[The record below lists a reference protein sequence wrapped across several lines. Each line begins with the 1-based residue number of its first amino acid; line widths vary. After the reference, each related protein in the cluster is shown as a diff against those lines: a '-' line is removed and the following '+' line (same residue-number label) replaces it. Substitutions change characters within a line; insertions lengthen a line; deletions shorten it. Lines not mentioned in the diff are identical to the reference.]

1 MKRGIIRI
9 IAGSVMILLQ
19 LISMIALS
27 SSDYYSLNAGYNAGF
42 NAGFY
47 TTGIVGIVLLAF
59 GISAYKKGLCSQLI
73 LHARSRKLHT
83 VIKWVA
89 FVITILLFV
98 YYLITFITT
107 FSDLNIYTFLMIFAT
122 LSFALYLL
130 FYLYKK
136 PCCLLST
143 SLIFIGIAYLYGL
156 ISNMT
161 YYLLYLPE
169 YDFYM
174 IMVIFRIIPKLIAG
188 ILYIVLASKLYK
200 ENFSIKVIKVIGWI
214 AFAMEFSNLILY
226 PILVGS
232 SYYFYNLAD
241 LFYVLFTIGLLL
253 YISVFKINTLKKQP
267 IDEAMDIVRFCRKCG
282 SQLISDS
289 EFCDQCGTEIIKE

>member
-9 IAGSVMILLQ
+9 IAGSVMVLLQ
-19 LISMIALS
+19 LISMIVLS
-27 SSDYYSLNAGYNAGF
+27 SSDYYLNAGYNDGY

-59 GISAYKKGLCSQLI
+59 GISAYKKGLRSQLI
-73 LHARSRKLHT
+73 LHTRSRKLHT
-83 VIKWVA
+83 AIKWVA

-130 FYLYKK
+130 LYLYKK
-136 PCCLLST
+136 PCCLIST

-156 ISNMT
+156 ISNMR
-161 YYLLYLPE
+161 YYLLYLLE

-188 ILYIVLASKLYK
+188 IMYIVLASKLYK
-200 ENFSIKVIKVIGWI
+200 ENFSIKVIKAIGWI
-214 AFAMEFSNLILY
+214 VFAMEFSNLILY
-226 PILVGS
+226 PILVGI

-241 LFYVLFTIGLLL
+241 LLYVLFAIGLLL
-253 YISVFKINTLKKQP
+253 YISVFKINTLKKQE
-267 IDEAMDIVRFCRKCG
+267 IDEATDIVRFCRKCG

>member
-1 MKRGIIRI
+1 MKGGIIRI
-9 IAGSVMILLQ
+9 ISGSVMILLQ

-27 SSDYYSLNAGYNAGF
+27 YYSLYAGYNAGF

-47 TTGIVGIVLLAF
+47 TTGIVGIVLLIF
-59 GISAYKKGLCSQLI
+59 GVSAYKKGLRSQLI
-73 LHARSRKLHT
+73 LHTRSRKLHT

-107 FSDLNIYTFLMIFAT
+107 FSDLDIYTFLMIFAT

-130 FYLYKK
+130 LYLYKK

-143 SLIFIGIAYLYGL
+143 SLIFIGIAYLYGS

-161 YYLLYLPE
+161 YCLLHLPHG
-169 YDFYM
+169 FCM
-174 IMVIFRIIPKLIAG
+174 ILVIFKIIPKLIAG
-188 ILYIVLASKLYK
+188 IMYIVLASKLYK

-214 AFAMEFSNLILY
+214 AFAMEFVNLILY
-226 PILVGS
+226 PIFVVGR
-232 SYYFYNLAD
+232 YYFYNLAD

-253 YISVFKINTLKKQP
+253 YISVFKINTLKKQA
-267 IDEAMDIVRFCRKCG
+267 IDEATDIVRFCRKCG
-282 SQLISDS
+282 SQRISDS
-289 EFCDQCGTEIIKE
+289 EFCDQCGTDIIKE

>member
-9 IAGSVMILLQ
+9 ISGSVMILLQ

-47 TTGIVGIVLLAF
+47 TTGIVGIVLLIF
-59 GISAYKKGLCSQLI
+59 GVSAYKKGLRSQLI
-73 LHARSRKLHT
+73 LHTRSRKLHT

-130 FYLYKK
+130 LYLYKK

-161 YYLLYLPE
+161 YYLFLPG

-188 ILYIVLASKLYK
+188 IMYIVLASKLYK

-232 SYYFYNLAD
+232 SYYFYNMAN
-241 LFYVLFTIGLLL
+241 LFYVLFTISLLL
-253 YISVFKINTLKKQP
+253 YISVFKINTLKKQA
-267 IDEAMDIVRFCRKCG
+267 IDEATDIVRFCRKCG

>member
-1 MKRGIIRI
+1 MKRGIFRI
-9 IAGSVMILLQ
+9 IAGSLMILLQ

-27 SSDYYSLNAGYNAGF
+27 SSDYYSLNASYNAGF

-47 TTGIVGIVLLAF
+47 TTGIVGIVLLIF
-59 GISAYKKGLCSQLI
+59 GISAYKKGLRSQLI
-73 LHARSRKLHT
+73 LHTRSRRLHT

-107 FSDLNIYTFLMIFAT
+107 FSDLNIYMFLMIFAT

-143 SLIFIGIAYLYGL
+143 SLIFIGIAYLYGI

-161 YYLLYLPE
+161 YYLLYLSE

-188 ILYIVLASKLYK
+188 ILYIVLASKLFK
-200 ENFSIKVIKVIGWI
+200 ENFSIKAIKIIGWI
-214 AFAMEFSNLILY
+214 TFAMEFSNLILY
-226 PILVGS
+226 PIFVGS
-232 SYYFYNLAD
+232 SYYFYNLVD
-241 LFYVLFTIGLLL
+241 LFYVLFTICLLL
-253 YISVFKINTLKKQP
+253 YISVFKINTLKKQV
-267 IDEAMDIVRFCRKCG
+267 IDEATDTVRFCRKCG
-282 SQLISDS
+282 SKLISDS